1 MLRCAAAVRLDVSDS
16 ELKVGLRTTVDHTGT
31 VIGQVFISDTLE
43 NGAGYSTFLGEP
55 AEFESLL
62 RSLTGPDILGRLS
75 LAAQPQDH
83 GAACHTSCHD
93 CMRDYSN
100 LAYHSILDWRL
111 GLDMARL
118 ALDVAAPIDFTPG
131 YWQAVADLSI
141 QRLHDALP
149 GSMLVTLGGLPA
161 VSLGRRAII
170 AAHPLWDIRAA
181 SLHPTLDAAQS
192 AAVAAGLL
200 PEFRSTFMLIRRPL

>member
-1 MLRCAAAVRLDVSDS
+1 MIAGVPQLAGVFADPLRVEGRAALYSLGFMLRCAAAVRLDVSDS
-16 ELKVGLRTTVDHTGT
+16 ELKVGPSHDGRPYRHGHRAGVY
-31 VIGQVFISDTLE
+31 IGYARKRRGLQHPFSVS
-43 NGAGYSTFLGEP
+43 P
-55 AEFESLL
+55 PSLNRFL

-118 ALDVAAPIDFTPG
+118 ALDGGCSDRFHSGILAG
-131 YWQAVADLSI
+131 
-141 QRLHDALP
+141 
-149 GSMLVTLGGLPA
+149 GS
-161 VSLGRRAII
+161 
-170 AAHPLWDIRAA
+170 
-181 SLHPTLDAAQS
+181 
-192 AAVAAGLL
+192 
-200 PEFRSTFMLIRRPL
+200 